1 MPFFAHIHRV
11 LLVALGL
18 LAGCKVS
25 QPKAD
30 ATPQAEA
37 PAVNAQFSTNG
48 MDNMLRVP
56 GTIRHDLETYFE
68 EYSQLALG
76 DEEKR
81 EDYLQKGLAYF
92 QNASTPI
99 LIIVNQADGKNIYD
113 KPTNIE
119 KYLDYLKH
127 TRQSPHTIN
136 NFELDEEG
144 RITKLELTLKQR

>member
-1 MPFFAHIHRV
+1 MSFFTHIHRV

-18 LAGCKVS
+18 LAGCKAS

-37 PAVNAQFSTNG
+37 PAVNAQFSANG

-56 GTIRHDLETYFE
+56 GTIRYDLETYFE

-99 LIIVNQADGKNIYD
+99 LIIVNQVDGKNTYD